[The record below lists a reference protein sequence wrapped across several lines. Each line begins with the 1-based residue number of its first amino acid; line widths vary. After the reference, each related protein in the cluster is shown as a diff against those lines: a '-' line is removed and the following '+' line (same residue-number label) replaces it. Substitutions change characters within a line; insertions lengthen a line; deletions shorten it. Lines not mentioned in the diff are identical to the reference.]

1 MGTPER
7 APAPTEEEQTTSSDA
22 VPSSEDGMGG
32 GHAVPADHPERRAVG
47 SDEESLKGEDY

>member
-1 MGTPER
+1 MGTQEG